1 MNNFK
6 ESLLMHELY
15 LVTRDSLNSE
25 ASKKAVIRQE
35 YKYEYEK
42 KILLE
47 KAKFTKQKE
56 LESLK
61 HQRNILF
68 ILGWFVIFIALSFV
82 YLYFK
87 KLKRKLETKEL
98 LQELKFLKTQNL
110 LQIRRIVSD
119 GITNKE
125 KLNKKIIESKID
137 FQLNI
142 TDWNILN
149 SLYNY
154 PEISNVDIASEISLS
169 VHGVRSSLKKMYN
182 LFDINQSV
190 RDQRILLVIEA
201 TRLSSNK

>member
-1 MNNFK
+1 
-6 ESLLMHELY
+6 MHELY
-15 LVTRDSLNSE
+15 VRTRDSINSE
-25 ASKKAVIRQE
+25 ASKKATIRQK

-42 KILLE
+42 KLLLE
-47 KAKFTKQKE
+47 RANFNKQKE
-56 LESLK
+56 LEFLK
-61 HQRNILF
+61 HQRNIFF
-68 ILGWFVIFIALSFV
+68 ILGGGVIFIALSFV
-82 YLYFK
+82 YLHFK
-87 KLKRKLETKEL
+87 KLKRKSETKEL
-98 LQELKFLKTQNL
+98 LHELKFLKTQNL

-125 KLNKKIIESKID
+125 KLNKEIIESKID

-154 PEISNVDIASEISLS
+154 PEISNIDIASEISLS